1 MKKIIHFHPNGKYS
15 NKFILPLQHFE
26 SCLGYRSIIINDKN
40 AANKTSQVDYVIKK
54 NNFFKFPLIFIT
66 LILFIYRSKPDII
79 ICHNSTVS
87 WFPILVSRLLFV
99 KNIIYF
105 NHGIPYLGYQGV
117 LRLILYV
124 FEKFNCLLATKIIT
138 VSKAMKSEL
147 ENITKKSVSLI
158 HNGSASG
165 IDLKQFIKSK
175 RNILK
180 LKEQYNIYPNNKII
194 LFVGRPNRRKGF
206 YDIMEIWRK
215 YFVFRSDYT
224 LVLLGI
230 SERDVKKLYKKIP
243 NNIMAMSFVENPEP
257 FFMMADYLFMN
268 SYHEGLNYSVLES
281 MLSKTIVISNKFLG
295 VSELIIDNFN
305 GFLVKNNNHRSFFNT
320 VILCEES
327 KVLKNKIIKN
337 GFFSLKK
344 YDRKY
349 FLKNY
354 RFFLESL

>member
-1 MKKIIHFHPNGKYS
+1 MR
-15 NKFILPLQHFE
+15 E
-26 SCLGYRSIIINDKN
+26 
-40 AANKTSQVDYVIKK
+40 
-54 NNFFKFPLIFIT
+54 
-66 LILFIYRSKPDII
+66 
-79 ICHNSTVS
+79 
-87 WFPILVSRLLFV
+87 
-99 KNIIYF
+99 
-105 NHGIPYLGYQGV
+105 
-117 LRLILYV
+117 
-124 FEKFNCLLATKIIT
+124 
-138 VSKAMKSEL
+138 
-147 ENITKKSVSLI
+147 
-158 HNGSASG
+158 
-165 IDLKQFIKSK
+165 
-175 RNILK
+175 
-180 LKEQYNIYPNNKII
+180 
-194 LFVGRPNRRKGF
+194 
-206 YDIMEIWRK
+206 
-215 YFVFRSDYT
+215 
-224 LVLLGI
+224 
-230 SERDVKKLYKKIP
+230 DVKKLYKKIP

>member
-1 MKKIIHFHPNGKYS
+1 M
-15 NKFILPLQHFE
+15 
-26 SCLGYRSIIINDKN
+26 
-40 AANKTSQVDYVIKK
+40 
-54 NNFFKFPLIFIT
+54 
-66 LILFIYRSKPDII
+66 
-79 ICHNSTVS
+79 
-87 WFPILVSRLLFV
+87 LFV

-230 SERDVKKLYKKIP
+230 SERRCKKTL
-243 NNIMAMSFVENPEP
+243 
-257 FFMMADYLFMN
+257 
-268 SYHEGLNYSVLES
+268 
-281 MLSKTIVISNKFLG
+281 
-295 VSELIIDNFN
+295 
-305 GFLVKNNNHRSFFNT
+305 
-320 VILCEES
+320 
-327 KVLKNKIIKN
+327 
-337 GFFSLKK
+337 
-344 YDRKY
+344 
-349 FLKNY
+349 
-354 RFFLESL
+354 